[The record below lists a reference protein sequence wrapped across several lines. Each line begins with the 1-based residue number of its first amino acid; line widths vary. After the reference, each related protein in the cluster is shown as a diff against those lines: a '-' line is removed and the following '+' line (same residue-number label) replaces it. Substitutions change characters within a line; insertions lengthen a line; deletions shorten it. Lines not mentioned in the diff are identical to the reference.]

1 MRFTDSQ
8 YELMMSQKP
17 DERRE
22 PEPPAQFPKGH
33 PCYGCSFGRGSPCM
47 GICYRKLMKRSDKDS
62 VSDRGKAV
70 SRDGPGEGTR
80 SQKQT

>member
-1 MRFTDSQ
+1 MRFTDSP

-47 GICYRKLMKRSDKDS
+47 GICYRKLMKRGDKNN
-62 VSDRGKAV
+62 VSDSGKTG
-70 SRDGPGEGTR
+70 SRDVPVEGAR
-80 SQKQT
+80 SQKQA

>member
-1 MRFTDSQ
+1 MRFTDSP

-33 PCYGCSFGRGSPCM
+33 PCYGCSFLRGSPCM
-47 GICYRKLMKRSDKDS
+47 GICYRKLMRRSDKDS
-62 VSDRGKAV
+62 VSDRGKAI
-70 SRDGPGEGTR
+70 SLDGPGEGTR
-80 SQKQT
+80 SKKQA

>member
-1 MRFTDSQ
+1 MRFTDSP
-8 YELMMSQKP
+8 YEWMMTQVP

-47 GICYRKLMKRSDKDS
+47 GICYQKLMKRSDKDS
-62 VSDRGKAV
+62 TRDRGKAV
-70 SRDGPGEGTR
+70 SRAGLGEGTR
-80 SQKQT
+80 SKKQA